1 MKAKIEFYF
10 NEDIEKQIKD
20 FNIDAGKVKDYESDK
35 DKYHKMM
42 IKSIKRSI
50 KSVLEREG
58 YAYVEDFKAEVV
70 EEWRAY
76 IR

>member
-10 NEDIEKQIKD
+10 NEDIEKQIRD
-20 FNIDAGKVKDYESDK
+20 FNINSEKVKDYESDK

-42 IKSIKRSI
+42 IKEIERSI

-70 EEWRAY
+70 KE
-76 IR
+76 

>member
-10 NEDIEKQIKD
+10 NEDIEKQIRD
-20 FNIDAGKVKDYESDK
+20 FNINAEKVKDYEGDK

-42 IKSIKRSI
+42 IKEIEKSI

-58 YAYVEDFKAEVV
+58 YASVEDFKAEVV
-70 EEWRAY
+70 EEWR
-76 IR
+76 I

>member
-10 NEDIEKQIKD
+10 NEDIEKQIRD
-20 FNIDAGKVKDYESDK
+20 FNIDSEKVKDYESDK

-42 IKSIKRSI
+42 IKGIEKSI

-70 EEWRAY
+70 EE
-76 IR
+76 

>member
-10 NEDIEKQIKD
+10 NEDIEKQIRD
-20 FNIDAGKVKDYESDK
+20 FNINAEKVKDYENDK

-42 IKSIKRSI
+42 IKEIEKSI

-58 YAYVEDFKAEVV
+58 YAFVEDFKAEVV
-70 EEWRAY
+70 EE
-76 IR
+76 

>member
-10 NEDIEKQIKD
+10 NEDIEKQIRD
-20 FNIDAGKVKDYESDK
+20 FNINAEKVKDYESDK

-42 IKSIKRSI
+42 IKEIEKSI

-70 EEWRAY
+70 KR
-76 IR
+76 

>member
-10 NEDIEKQIKD
+10 NEDIEKQIRD
-20 FNIDAGKVKDYESDK
+20 FNINAEKVKDYESDK

-42 IKSIKRSI
+42 IKEIEKSI

-70 EEWRAY
+70 EE
-76 IR
+76 

>member
-10 NEDIEKQIKD
+10 NEDIEKQIRD
-20 FNIDAGKVKDYESDK
+20 FNIDSEKVKDYESDK

-42 IKSIKRSI
+42 IKGIEKSI

-70 EEWRAY
+70 E
-76 IR
+76 I

>member
-20 FNIDAGKVKDYESDK
+20 FNIDAEKVKDYESDK

-42 IKSIKRSI
+42 IKEIEKSI

-58 YAYVEDFKAEVV
+58 YAYVEDFNAEVV
-70 EEWRAY
+70 EE
-76 IR
+76 

>member
-10 NEDIEKQIKD
+10 NEDIEKQIRD
-20 FNIDAGKVKDYESDK
+20 FNINSEKVKDYESDK

-42 IKSIKRSI
+42 IKEIERSI
-50 KSVLEREG
+50 KSVLERES

-70 EEWRAY
+70 EE
-76 IR
+76 

>member
-10 NEDIEKQIKD
+10 NEDIEKQIRD
-20 FNIDAGKVKDYESDK
+20 FNINAEKVKDYESDK

-42 IKSIKRSI
+42 IKEIEKSI

-70 EEWRAY
+70 EEWR
-76 IR
+76 

>member
-10 NEDIEKQIKD
+10 NEDIEKQIRD
-20 FNIDAGKVKDYESDK
+20 FNINAEKVKDYESDK
-35 DKYHKMM
+35 EKYYKM
-42 IKSIKRSI
+42 ILKEIEKSI

-70 EEWRAY
+70 EE
-76 IR
+76 

>member
-10 NEDIEKQIKD
+10 NEDIEKQIRD
-20 FNIDAGKVKDYESDK
+20 FNINSEKVKDYESDK
-35 DKYHKMM
+35 DKYHKMLTKE
-42 IKSIKRSI
+42 IERSI

-70 EEWRAY
+70 KE
-76 IR
+76 

>member
-10 NEDIEKQIKD
+10 NEDIEKQIRD
-20 FNIDAGKVKDYESDK
+20 FNINAEKVKDYESDK

-42 IKSIKRSI
+42 IKEIEKSI

-70 EEWRAY
+70 EEWRK
-76 IR
+76 

>member
-20 FNIDAGKVKDYESDK
+20 FNINAEKVKDYESDK
-35 DKYHKMM
+35 EKYHKMM
-42 IKSIKRSI
+42 IKEIEKSI
-50 KSVLEREG
+50 KSVLERKC

-70 EEWRAY
+70 EE
-76 IR
+76 